1 MSLIIK
7 RHGLSQQIAQTLMP
21 LPPLLRRSG
30 RDSRSSEPTRKT
42 TNLAL
47 QGGGA
52 HGAFTWGV
60 LDALLEDGRID
71 VEAITGTS
79 AGAMNAAVYATGLAE
94 NGPEGARKALLD
106 FWRDV
111 SLDGHISPAAR
122 MLLDVVMAPWKI
134 GAAAGQSV
142 MEASRNVFSP
152 YELNPL
158 DINPLRSVVE
168 KHVNFKKLRES
179 DGPNLF
185 IAATRV
191 HSGKLRIFKR
201 HELTADMLMA
211 SAALPY
217 LFRAVT
223 VENEPYWD
231 GGFMGNPALYPLF
244 NSSKGNDIVL
254 VQINPIERNDTPD
267 NAIDIMERVNEI
279 TFNAP
284 LLGELRAIDF
294 VARMIAG
301 GTLKGT
307 HHKAILMH
315 RIEAQDK
322 LNAFGTASKLKADWA
337 FFIKL
342 FEIGREA
349 AQKFLSEH
357 FDDIGKRATLD
368 VSKAVG

>member
-1 MSLIIK
+1 
-7 RHGLSQQIAQTLMP
+7 MP
-21 LPPLLRRSG
+21 FPPLLRRSG
-30 RDSRSSEPTRKT
+30 RDTRSAEPMKKT
-42 TNLAL
+42 INLAL

-60 LDALLEDGRID
+60 LDALLEDGRIT
-71 VEAITGTS
+71 VEALTGTS
-79 AGAMNAAVYATGLAE
+79 AGAMNAAVYATGLASG
-94 NGPEGARKALLD
+94 GPEGARKAMLD

-111 SLDGHISPAAR
+111 SLDGHISPTAR

-168 KHVNFKKLRES
+168 KHVNFKLLRES

-201 HELTADMLMA
+201 HELNADMLMA

-217 LFRAVT
+217 LFRAVD
-223 VENEPYWD
+223 VGGEPYWD
-231 GGFMGNPALYPLF
+231 GGFMGNPALFPLF
-244 NSSKGNDIVL
+244 NSSQGPDIVL
-254 VQINPIERNDTPD
+254 VQINPIEREDTPD

-294 VARMIAG
+294 VSRMLAD

-307 HHKAILMH
+307 HHKAIRMH

-337 FFIKL
+337 FFTKL

-349 AQKFLSEH
+349 AQHFLTDH
-357 FDDIGKRATLD
+357 FDDIGTRATLD
-368 VSKAVG
+368 LAKAIG